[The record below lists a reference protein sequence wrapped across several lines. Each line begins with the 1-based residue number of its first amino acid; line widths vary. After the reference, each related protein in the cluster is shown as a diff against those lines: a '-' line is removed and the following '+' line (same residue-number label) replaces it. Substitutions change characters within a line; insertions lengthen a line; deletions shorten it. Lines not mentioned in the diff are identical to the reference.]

1 MMKGKKELQLTRAEE
16 QVMKILWDL
25 GEGLV
30 KDVRDRFPEPK
41 PARNTISTVIRILEK
56 KGFVDHKA
64 YGNVHIYF
72 PVVSKD
78 MYSKTQLFGLI
89 ETYFGNSFSA
99 MASFFAKEKD
109 LSVNELDNLI
119 DEVRNEL
126 KKSRDEDE

>member
-1 MMKGKKELQLTRAEE
+1 MKEKKELQLTKAEE
-16 QVMKILWDL
+16 QVMKILWEL

-30 KDVRDRFPEPK
+30 KDVRDRFPDPK
-41 PARNTISTVIRILEK
+41 PARNTVSTVIRILER

-78 MYSKTQLFGLI
+78 MYSKNQLFGLI

-109 LSVNELDNLI
+109 LSINELDNLF
-119 DEVRNEL
+119 DELRNEL
-126 KKSRDEDE
+126 KKSREDDE

>member
-1 MMKGKKELQLTRAEE
+1 MKEKKELQLTKAEE
-16 QVMKILWDL
+16 QVMKILWEL

-30 KDVRDRFPEPK
+30 KDVRDRFPDPK
-41 PARNTISTVIRILEK
+41 PARNTVSTVIRILER

-72 PVVSKD
+72 PVISKD
-78 MYSKTQLFGLI
+78 MYSKNQLFGLI

-109 LSVNELDNLI
+109 LSINELDNLF
-119 DEVRNEL
+119 DELRNEL
-126 KKSRDEDE
+126 KKSREDDE